1 MDKEKTLRKI
11 KSCLALSES
20 SNIEEANSALLK
32 AQELMIKYRISEDE
46 IKNFEKEKISKR
58 VSVITVITET
68 NRIFWYVKDLGSIIA
83 ENFKVVAF
91 SSGNRD
97 TGKSFKFMGLEED
110 VEIAQEVFSFA
121 LEKMKELADKETK
134 SIEIQNDNE
143 DKKIYKSS
151 SKNDFYRGFIDGLN
165 KAFRDQV
172 DENGWGLVLV
182 KDELVI
188 KAMERLNLKS
198 VKRNTG
204 IPPKFSNN
212 KNLYNEGYKHGNDF
226 GSSFNNGN
234 SIEGD

>member
-32 AQELMIKYRISEDE
+32 AQELMIKYRISEDDV
-46 IKNFEKEKISKR
+46 KNFDKEKINKR

-68 NRIFWYVKDLGSIIA
+68 NRIFWYVKDLGSVIA

-91 SSGNRD
+91 SSGNREM
-97 TGKSFKFMGLEED
+97 GKSFKFMGLEED

-134 SIEIQNDNE
+134 SIELQNE
-143 DKKIYKSS
+143 DDKKVYKSS

-165 KAFRDQV
+165 KAFKDQV
-172 DENGWGLVLV
+172 NENDWGLVLV

-188 KAMERLNLKS
+188 KAMEKLNLKS
-198 VKRNTG
+198 VKKANG

-212 KNLYNEGYKHGNDF
+212 KNLYNEGYKHGNNF
-226 GSSFNNGN
+226 GTSFNNGN